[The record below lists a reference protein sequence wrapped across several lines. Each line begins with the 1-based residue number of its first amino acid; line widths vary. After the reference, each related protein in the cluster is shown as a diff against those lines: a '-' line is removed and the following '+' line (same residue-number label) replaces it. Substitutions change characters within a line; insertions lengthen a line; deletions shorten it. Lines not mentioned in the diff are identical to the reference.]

1 MAAKKRHIE
10 AVLAMWQSQVES
22 ANHLLKSSLEMGRNC
37 THTINTTTR
46 NNIKMMTM
54 IDSYMDEHKQDWL
67 RKFLHDGSGC
77 YVPGVVF
84 DRWGNQAPTVPDVFV
99 AQKTKP
105 NASSMR
111 HALVGT
117 GNW

>member
-1 MAAKKRHIE
+1 
-10 AVLAMWQSQVES
+10 
-22 ANHLLKSSLEMGRNC
+22 
-37 THTINTTTR
+37 
-46 NNIKMMTM
+46 MTM

-99 AQKTKP
+99 AQKTKQ